1 MACFT
6 AAKWTFGAV
15 SKADATRRSRRVSVR
30 AAAEER
36 MLWYPGAKAPA
47 YLDGSS
53 PADFGFD
60 PLRLGANASLL
71 PYYKE
76 AELTNGCVCVCVM
89 CV

>member
-15 SKADATRRSRRVSVR
+15 SKADIKSRSRRVSTR
-30 AAAEER
+30 AAAGGDR
-36 MLWYPGAKAPA
+36 ALWYPGAKAPDH
-47 YLDGSS
+47 LDGSM

-76 AELTNGCVCVCVM
+76 AELTNG
-89 CV
+89 